1 MAHRYA
7 SPADKLARQI
17 LKTASRNE
25 PGQLFTVALIASWF
39 VDASPDAIRAAMAH
53 AVREGWLVEQNN
65 AWRVTAAGEAIGRRS
80 RAGIVNKKR
89 RL

>member
-1 MAHRYA
+1 MTHRYA

-17 LKTASRNE
+17 LKTAWRNE
-25 PGQLFTVALIASWF
+25 PRQLLTLTLIASWF
-39 VDASPDAIRAAMAH
+39 VDASPEAIRAAMAH

-65 AWRVTAAGEAIGRRS
+65 AWPVTPAGEAIGRRS
-80 RAGIVNKKR
+80 RAGVVNKKR